1 MGVEAVPVADVAGEF
16 SRSEKPESD
25 ITPQPS
31 PAYDFDM
38 VVLGSGPAGQRAAIQ
53 AAKLGKRAAI
63 IERRAVV
70 GGVCI
75 NTGTI
80 PSKTLRE
87 AVIHLSGY
95 RERNIYGASYAV
107 KRDITMA
114 DLLFRADYV
123 IRNEIDVTNH
133 QLKRNGVN
141 VLEAK
146 ASFVDDHTVR
156 LSFFDGRGQRDITA
170 DRIVIAVGTE
180 TTRDSAIPFDGQQ
193 IFTSDD
199 ILELTELPD
208 SLSIV
213 GAGVIGLEYATM
225 FSTLGVRVTVIDK
238 RPNVLDFIDS
248 EITDALVYQMRQNRV
263 TFRLGE
269 DVESLDICDGPKG
282 KKVCI
287 ELESGKQII
296 TQKALYSIGR
306 TGATDTLNLPAAGLT
321 ADERGRLTVNEN
333 YQTSCPHIYAVG
345 DVIGFPSLASTSMEQ
360 GRLAACDAFDAEA
373 ESVAELF
380 PYGIYTIPEISVVG
394 KNEGQLTADG
404 VPYEVGH
411 AFYRE
416 IARGQIIGDSTGML
430 KLMFQRHSRKLLG
443 VSILGEGA
451 SELIHIGQAVMA
463 HDGTVDYFV
472 DTVFNYPTLAEC
484 YKTAAFDGINRL
496 D

>member
-1 MGVEAVPVADVAGEF
+1 MGAETVPVVDLAREF
-16 SRSEKPESD
+16 TPTEKPGPLFAPKP
-25 ITPQPS
+25 TT
-31 PAYDFDM
+31 AYDFDM
-38 VVLGSGPAGQRAAIQ
+38 LVMGSGPAGQRAAIQ

-63 IERRAVV
+63 IEQRAVI

-95 RERNIYGASYAV
+95 RERNIYGASYSV
-107 KRDITMA
+107 KRNISMA

-133 QLKRNGVN
+133 QLQRNGVN

-146 ASFVDDHTVR
+146 ASFVDKHTVR
-156 LSFFDGRGQRDITA
+156 LSFFDGRGQRDVTA

-180 TTRDSAIPFDGQQ
+180 TTRNSSVPFDGQQ

-199 ILELTELPD
+199 ILELEEMPQTLA
-208 SLSIV
+208 IV

-238 RPNVLDFIDS
+238 RPKVLDFIDA
-248 EITDALVYQMRQNRV
+248 EIMDALVYQMRQNRV

-269 DVESLDICDGPKG
+269 EVKSLETCDGPKG
-282 KKVCI
+282 KKVRI
-287 ELESGKQII
+287 ELESGKQVI

-306 TGATDTLNLPAAGLT
+306 TGATGDLNLPAAGLT
-321 ADERGRLTVNEN
+321 ADERGRVAVNAD

-360 GRLAACDAFDAEA
+360 GRLAACDAFGAEA
-373 ESVAELF
+373 ESVADLF

-394 KNEGQLTADG
+394 KNEEQLTTEG
-404 VPYEVGH
+404 VPYEVGMRFT
-411 AFYRE
+411 A
-416 IARGQIIGDSTGML
+416 
-430 KLMFQRHSRKLLG
+430 KSR
-443 VSILGEGA
+443 
-451 SELIHIGQAVMA
+451 AV
-463 HDGTVDYFV
+463 
-472 DTVFNYPTLAEC
+472 
-484 YKTAAFDGINRL
+484 RL
-496 D
+496 SAIRPAC